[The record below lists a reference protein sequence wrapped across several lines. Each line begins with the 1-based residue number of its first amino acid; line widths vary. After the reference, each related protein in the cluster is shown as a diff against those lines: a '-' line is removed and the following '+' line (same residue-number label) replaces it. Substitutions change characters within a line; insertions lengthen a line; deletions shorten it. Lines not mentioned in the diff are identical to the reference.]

1 MFPFKVRLAP
11 ALSVW
16 LPFKTN
22 LIRQEFGL
30 LGSWTE
36 RQPQRETKWKSC
48 EEHRCVASAAVCIS
62 VLMGKMNSVVAGD
75 GVPFNLPETG
85 HETLVRLPP
94 CGFLCGLNSPV
105 NLHT

>member
-1 MFPFKVRLAP
+1 MD
-11 ALSVW
+11 
-16 LPFKTN
+16 
-22 LIRQEFGL
+22 
-30 LGSWTE
+30 
-36 RQPQRETKWKSC
+36 REA
-48 EEHRCVASAAVCIS
+48 ASARNKVEELRGAQMCRIS
-62 VLMGKMNSVVAGD
+62 SCLHLGAHGKMNSVVAGD